1 MSYPLFD
8 CGFTLWAADVD
19 VRLMDRFGLT
29 SKTLG
34 VDSRMLRQSYYQG
47 QSAPA
52 TADRLS
58 QSLETPPRAA

>member
-29 SKTLG
+29 SKAMG
-34 VDSRMLRQSYYQG
+34 VDPRLLCQTYYQG
-47 QSAPA
+47 QSAPSV
-52 TADRLS
+52 ADQLARS
-58 QSLETPPRAA
+58 REMPPRAA